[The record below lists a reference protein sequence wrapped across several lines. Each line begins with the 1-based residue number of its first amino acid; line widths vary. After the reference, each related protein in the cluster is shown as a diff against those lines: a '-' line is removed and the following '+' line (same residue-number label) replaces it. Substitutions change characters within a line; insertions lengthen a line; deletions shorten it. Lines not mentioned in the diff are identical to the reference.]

1 MEPVEP
7 GNAARDGEGSAPAS
21 DKDRLLPPAGEA
33 PGARLHCP
41 QCGASWPAG
50 TVLCV
55 RCGMNLLTG
64 ERTAPPPASPT
75 LEEEPETRLE
85 RFAGRFPGLFRPKT
99 LVLSLIVLA
108 MAACCFVLCIVLL
121 SMGVVMTAATAGGVG
136 LILYA
141 QAVAWILTGEI
152 QLLVEAMTEFDGPRW
167 NAFILALIIPLTL
180 ALVFMGLKPKA

>member
-1 MEPVEP
+1 MEPGEAP
-7 GNAARDGEGSAPAS
+7 SGREGSTDHVEKVP
-21 DKDRLLPPAGEA
+21 LLPPANDAG
-33 PGARLHCP
+33 GTRLHCP
-41 QCGASWPAG
+41 QCGTSWPAG

-64 ERTAPPPASPT
+64 ERTAPPPAPAA

-85 RFAGRFPGLFRPKT
+85 RFAGRFPGLFRAKT

-108 MAACCFVLCIVLL
+108 MAAGCFVLCVVLL

-180 ALVFMGLKPKA
+180 VLVFMGLRPKA